1 MQGTLCH
8 LLNLFQKHNGS
19 ARCLSSI
26 SCCLPL
32 CSIPPLSPCPS
43 ISELTR
49 RVASRPATLS
59 FLYLPTLTLPC
70 SQLVST
76 TRPLNI
82 DTWWLPFP
90 QKLTTQSNFL
100 SSPLPTAF
108 APRPPSVI
116 TPPHTNTYPS
126 SLSLFFTRELLLFTR
141 VLLLL
146 SPSSP
151 ALLSVLTLPFLCFL
165 IK

>member
-116 TPPHTNTYPS
+116 TPPHTHTQTPTPPPS
-126 SLSLFFTRELLLFTR
+126 LCSLHANYYCLLECCSFSPLP
-141 VLLLL
+141 LLL
-146 SPSSP
+146 SY
-151 ALLSVLTLPFLCFL
+151 LS
-165 IK
+165 